1 MPTSV
6 GVDRRRDEDYSW
18 DGMRR
23 GNTPFVVIQHSFS
36 GIGHLKYEGRD
47 FKITPGQ
54 TMLVPIPH
62 NHRYYLP
69 PGGDW
74 SFFFLVLTGREVM
87 RLAQEV
93 LQSEGPVLTLNQDAI
108 NELAGICCE
117 LIQKSSLKSGTAS
130 ALAYNAMTILLDQIS
145 NGPDVEQVQ
154 ENAWLSNV
162 TDHIKVNLGATI
174 QVNDLAMIAGLSR
187 AHFVRKFKHLT
198 GLPPSDYVFR
208 QRMEHAVELLQNS
221 HLSVLQIARQ
231 CGFNQA
237 NYFTKAFRRAFNTSP
252 SEFRA
257 SGMYSQGPD
266 AKREN

>member
-6 GVDRRRDEDYSW
+6 GIDRRRNEDYSW
-18 DGMRR
+18 DGMKR

-36 GIGHLKYEGRD
+36 GTGHLKYEGHD

-62 NHRYYLP
+62 SHRYYLP
-69 PGGDW
+69 SGGDW

-87 RLAQEV
+87 RLAKEI
-93 LQSEGPVLTLNQDAI
+93 LGAEGPVLTLNQDAI
-108 NELAGICCE
+108 DELAKICHE
-117 LIQKSSLKSGTAS
+117 LIQMSSLKSGTAS

-154 ENAWLSNV
+154 GNTWLSNV

-174 QVNDLAMIAGLSR
+174 QINDLAAIAGLSR
-187 AHFVRKFKHLT
+187 AHFVRQFKHLT

-208 QRMEHAVELLQNS
+208 LRMEHAAELLQNR
-221 HLSVLQIARQ
+221 HLSVFEVAHQ

-257 SGMYSQGPD
+257 SGMYSQRPD
-266 AKREN
+266 AK